1 MLLSEISYCSNGEK
15 CGTITAEVCRTD
27 RIGQLPPLHWPAQRP
42 RPCVRLTRT
51 GDRRAA
57 AMSEARSAPKNHVEH
72 EKARTDFT
80 SRSRAGPLRL
90 HGENRLG
97 KPKWFFL
104 FLGRGFRPRAT
115 DFWRSPKVSKRLLR
129 RPLRRALAPRRGH
142 SPYSLPPKN
151 HRTRRHFGRLVRS
164 FCLALRTR
172 RR

>member
-104 FLGRGFRPRAT
+104 FLGRGLRPRGAT
-115 DFWRSPKVSKRLLR
+115 GSGDKGPQTQQILARCQNLSLR
-129 RPLRRALAPRRGH
+129 RVDG
-142 SPYSLPPKN
+142 
-151 HRTRRHFGRLVRS
+151 TRRKTIRFS
-164 FCLALRTR
+164 FTHPFPSPAREK
-172 RR
+172 